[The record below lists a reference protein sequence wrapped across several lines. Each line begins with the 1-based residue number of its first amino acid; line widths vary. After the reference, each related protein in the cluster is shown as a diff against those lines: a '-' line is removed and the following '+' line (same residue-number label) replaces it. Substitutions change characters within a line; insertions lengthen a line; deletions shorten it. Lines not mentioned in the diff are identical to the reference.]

1 MVTENFTLPK
11 GCVLYN
17 RRKRSLFIDPF
28 LISWS
33 YNKTMWKS
41 ILSKVNAALLTWEG
55 TKGTGAAILG
65 GAESVL
71 DAGYQGAKA
80 VGSAALGT
88 VEGAVEGVVEDATKA
103 ATIVTGEKK

>member
-1 MVTENFTLPK
+1 
-11 GCVLYN
+11 
-17 RRKRSLFIDPF
+17 
-28 LISWS
+28 
-33 YNKTMWKS
+33 MWKS
-41 ILSKVNAALLTWEG
+41 ILSKVNAALLTHWSQLVWFVIGALVGTVLLGGLVSCRTVEKTWEG

-103 ATIVTGEKK
+103 VTIVTGEKK